1 MLLTVASR
9 AESSSR
15 RRLRRSVKPADG
27 LDGLLLRLLP
37 ETLVLHEHVVDG
49 VEQRLLL
56 PGGQMHPVSDPLME
70 IRTGFR
76 RVAVN
81 VEAFAHSHRERPAA
95 ITARGASKGV
105 PSSTLCRLDRLS
117 RSRLTQNL
125 STLDGRKD
133 RLMGIPKVAAP
144 PVPPNGE
151 ATRRGRGQVF

>member
-37 ETLVLHEHVVDG
+37 ETLVLHERVVDG

-56 PGGQMHPVSDPLME
+56 PGGQMHPVPDPLME
-70 IRTGFR
+70 IRAGFR

-81 VEAFAHSHRERPAA
+81 VEAFAHSHREPAA
-95 ITARGASKGV
+95 ITARVASKGV

-125 STLDGRKD
+125 STLHGRKD
-133 RLMGIPKVAAP
+133 RLWRIPK
-144 PVPPNGE
+144 
-151 ATRRGRGQVF
+151 

>member
-70 IRTGFR
+70 IRAGFR
-76 RVAVN
+76 RGAVN
-81 VEAFAHSHRERPAA
+81 VEGFAHSHREPGA
-95 ITARGASKGV
+95 ITARGASKGG
-105 PSSTLCRLDRLS
+105 PGPTLCRLGPL
-117 RSRLTQNL
+117 
-125 STLDGRKD
+125 
-133 RLMGIPKVAAP
+133 
-144 PVPPNGE
+144 
-151 ATRRGRGQVF
+151 RRGRL